1 MKMSQIVV
9 VMLLLCM
16 STGCA
21 CLDGFV
27 GSSGS
32 GVRAIPTWVGQPVG
46 EVREVDKT
54 IRVLEGDALVNKTI
68 RVAQVHTV
76 APDFQSSNIQRSL
89 CAANA
94 RMAIAEHM
102 GWVRINTVTEGDV
115 TRTTKQV
122 ELGVMHGRRVD
133 VEYWTEDFMKPAY
146 HCVGY
151 VKMSTSK

>member
-1 MKMSQIVV
+1 M
-9 VMLLLCM
+9 
-16 STGCA
+16 
-21 CLDGFV
+21 
-27 GSSGS
+27 
-32 GVRAIPTWVGQPVG
+32 
-46 EVREVDKT
+46 DKT

-76 APDFQSSNIQRSL
+76 APDLQSSNLQRSL

-102 GWVRINTVTEGDV
+102 GWVRTNTVTEGTV

-122 ELGVMHGRRVD
+122 ELGIMHGRRVD
-133 VEYWTEDFMKPAY
+133 VEYWAENFMKPAY

-151 VKMSTSK
+151 VKMSASK